1 MSKTIKIPDSAHQEL
16 KRWIADNPN
25 QTMEDMAGVAI
36 ISWLK
41 EMGHKFLKSQSSLKV
56 KK

>member
-1 MSKTIKIPDSAHQEL
+1 MSKTIKIPNSAHQEL
-16 KRWIADNPN
+16 KRFIADNPN

-36 ISWLK
+36 ISYLK
-41 EMGHKFLKSQSSLKV
+41 EMGHKFLKPKQSY

>member
-1 MSKTIKIPDSAHQEL
+1 MSKTIKIPDTARQEL

-25 QTMEDMAGVAI
+25 KTMEDMAGVAI
-36 ISWLK
+36 ITFLK
-41 EMGHKFLKSQSSLKV
+41 EMGHKFLKPQSKT

>member
-1 MSKTIKIPDSAHQEL
+1 MSKTLKIPNNVHQEL
-16 KRWIADNPN
+16 KRYIADNPKL
-25 QTMEDMAGVAI
+25 TMEDMAGVAI

-41 EMGHKFLKSQSSLKV
+41 EMGHKFLKPSQS